1 MGKKKEQTTEEDVT
15 DSPISHKKH
24 KKHKKKHKRRKEDL
38 LSEPH
43 LPAAAVSD
51 SKPSIKLRI
60 RLGGETLSSKKFV
73 LKDDSNT
80 SSLNEYSPTAVAKMK
95 SGGNA
100 KLASL
105 EDEPVDVDDT
115 QLPDPLASAIHP
127 SYLTS
132 NSIISGIMAPSIN
145 PWGSSI
151 DFDMTP
157 EKVEDTPEDGE
168 EKKEETSDEEQAWL
182 DALEAGELDDFGEIR
197 KPKDPNLLTARQRAL
212 LHGKQEQELLE
223 LPSGYKTVELTEEQI
238 QRRQQRAKKRRLQA
252 QEKREKD
259 KKQTLERLL
268 KKQETKTKAPKFKTN
283 KRTDIA
289 RYSYVNGV
297 SGIFI
302 SVPAGF
308 DFPLRSKTRTDRP
321 KTVLCGVRHCNKV
334 RKYSCSK
341 TGVPLCSLQ
350 CYKKNLQLHKVA
362 S

>member
-1 MGKKKEQTTEEDVT
+1 MGKKKEQTEEDVT

-38 LSEPH
+38 ISEPH
-43 LPAAAVSD
+43 LPAAAVLD

-60 RLGGETLSSKKFV
+60 RLGGETLSSK
-73 LKDDSNT
+73 
-80 SSLNEYSPTAVAKMK
+80 
-95 SGGNA
+95 

-268 KKQETKTKAPKFKTN
+268 KKQETKAKGPKLKTN

-308 DFPLRSKTRTDRP
+308 DFPLRSQTRTDRP

>member
-1 MGKKKEQTTEEDVT
+1 MGKKKEQSPENIT

-24 KKHKKKHKRRKEDL
+24 KKHKKKHKRRKEDCV
-38 LSEPH
+38 SADPH
-43 LPAAAVSD
+43 APAPGPD
-51 SKPSIKLRI
+51 GKQSIKLRI
-60 RLGGETLSSKKFV
+60 RLGGETYSSKKFI
-73 LKDDSNT
+73 LKDENNT
-80 SSLNEYSPTAVAKMK
+80 SSPTTAAANMKPGDGNKMD
-95 SGGNA
+95 
-100 KLASL
+100 SL

-132 NSIISGIMAPSIN
+132 NSIIAGIMAPSIN

-157 EKVEDTPEDGE
+157 EKADTPEEGE

-259 KKQTLERLL
+259 KKQTVERLL
-268 KKQETKTKAPKFKTN
+268 KKQETKAKGPKLKTN

-308 DFPLRSKTRTDRP
+308 DFPLNSQTRTDRP
-321 KTVLCGVRHCNKV
+321 KPVLCGVRHCSKPK
-334 RKYSCSK
+334 KYSCSK
-341 TGVPLCSLQ
+341 TGIPLCSLQ
-350 CYKKNLQLHKVA
+350 CYKKNLQVHKLSA
-362 S
+362 A

>member
-60 RLGGETLSSKKFV
+60 RLGGETLSSK
-73 LKDDSNT
+73 
-80 SSLNEYSPTAVAKMK
+80 
-95 SGGNA
+95 